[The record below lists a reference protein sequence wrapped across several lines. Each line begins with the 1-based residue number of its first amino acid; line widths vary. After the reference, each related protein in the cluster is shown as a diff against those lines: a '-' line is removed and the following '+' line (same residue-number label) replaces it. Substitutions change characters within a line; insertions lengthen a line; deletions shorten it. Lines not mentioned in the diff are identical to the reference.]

1 MTDVDIKALVTISNV
16 YRENIQLKLKQ
27 VTYTQSIQMLTADI
41 EKLKS
46 DFSSE
51 ERYVQLSTQISQL
64 VQDLNSQRNYAT
76 SQLSQLIQAHVVE
89 LNQLVDQIHRIR
101 TELVEKFDENKTL
114 QQKIDSITTIL
125 NEREDT
131 EQTLKRENYKLIK
144 ANQSLKQQ
152 LEEYQNA
159 EYLNEREHKLQLE
172 NDDLNNQ
179 IKKLTQE
186 NREQKQIINT
196 QFEDYKIALENIKSM
211 NEEHKKNMTT
221 ISALKKQ
228 VHQLSSIDTH
238 KELTETRIELNSL
251 KNSLDLRSRQLQRKN
266 SELFNS
272 KLMELKPQTQ
282 IVYLDSSKD
291 NKQQVEQEK
300 YDYLLTLLP
309 ADRRS
314 VLQKSK

>member
-101 TELVEKFDENKTL
+101 AELVEKYDENKTL

-172 NDDLNNQ
+172 NEDLNNQ
-179 IKKLTQE
+179 IMKLTQE

-221 ISALKKQ
+221 IGALKKQ
-228 VHQLSSIDTH
+228 VHQLSNIDTH

-272 KLMELKPQTQ
+272 KLTIECRVAPL
-282 IVYLDSSKD
+282 
-291 NKQQVEQEK
+291 
-300 YDYLLTLLP
+300 
-309 ADRRS
+309 
-314 VLQKSK
+314 

>member
-101 TELVEKFDENKTL
+101 AELVEKFDENKTL

-228 VHQLSSIDTH
+228 VHQLLWCPS
-238 KELTETRIELNSL
+238 
-251 KNSLDLRSRQLQRKN
+251 QL
-266 SELFNS
+266 
-272 KLMELKPQTQ
+272 
-282 IVYLDSSKD
+282 
-291 NKQQVEQEK
+291 
-300 YDYLLTLLP
+300 
-309 ADRRS
+309 
-314 VLQKSK
+314 